1 MQRASGG
8 WKGAVGGQ
16 FFLRDLN
23 IIGDEKFLP
32 KSLTQQYGVFTLQS
46 FDFGAIRAEAGGRVE
61 RAMMSA
67 DADALLGN
75 PELRRNFTAVSGSL
89 GASAELL
96 SGWRVGLNAS
106 YTERAPSAEELFAN
120 GPHAG
125 TQAFESGDPTF
136 GKEKSKGLELTLRGK
151 GTGYSFNASLY
162 HSWFNGFIFENPTG
176 AVQDDLPVFQYI
188 QANARYYGAEVEA
201 SARLTR
207 WGNFAI
213 NIDGVG
219 DVTRATIKGG
229 GAVPRIPALRLLGG
243 LEAQSDALAGRA
255 EVEWVDGQDRIA
267 AFETA
272 TKGYTMVNAS
282 LNWKPF
288 AAAPGTSL
296 TLSANN
302 IFDVVAR
309 RHASFLKDY
318 APLAGRDIRVS
329 ARVAF

>member
-1 MQRASGG
+1 MSIIQLLLF
-8 WKGAVGGQ
+8 AVGLMA
-16 FFLRDLN
+16 FM
-23 IIGDEKFLP
+23 
-32 KSLTQQYGVFTLQS
+32 TLGYLA
-46 FDFGAIRAEAGGRVE
+46 F
-61 RAMMSA
+61 
-67 DADALLGN
+67 
-75 PELRRNFTAVSGSL
+75 SG
-89 GASAELL
+89 
-96 SGWRVGLNAS
+96 
-106 YTERAPSAEELFAN
+106 PSAAKEGARRLEALRYR
-120 GPHAG
+120 HS
-125 TQAFESGDPTF
+125 ESTKD
-136 GKEKSKGLELTLRGK
+136 K
-151 GTGYSFNASLY
+151 
-162 HSWFNGFIFENPTG
+162 
-176 AVQDDLPVFQYI
+176 
-188 QANARYYGAEVEA
+188 VEA
-201 SARLTR
+201 QLKKAVAARKPKVHQIA
-207 WGNFAI
+207 GSES
-213 NIDGVG
+213 
-219 DVTRATIKGG
+219 
-229 GAVPRIPALRLLGG
+229 RIAALALRLLGG